1 MTILK
6 TIALLLLIILT
17 ASCDKPIQNPETIDP
32 IFSDLELER
41 KSAAAAADTEKAAIA
56 DLEKDINSAPP
67 RDPGKKKAMRDREAR
82 LKNLVQLKQK
92 ALYFEIRL
100 EQRRRFDE
108 IDYLKAY
115 EKKEP
120 WPNPTEFPEYKSS
133 KKLETASRNW
143 EERVPKT
150 DRYSKKHEGAP
161 GAKKE
166 EKKAEGETKKEE

>member
-6 TIALLLLIILT
+6 TFALLILVILT
-17 ASCDKPIQNPETIDP
+17 ASCDKPIQNPETTDP
-32 IFSDLELER
+32 IYSDLEVER
-41 KSAAAAADTEKAAIA
+41 KNAAAAADSEKTAIA
-56 DLEKDINSAPP
+56 DLDKEIEAAPP

-100 EQRRRFDE
+100 EQRKKFDE

-120 WPNPTEFPEYKSS
+120 WPNPAEFTEYKAS
-133 KKLETASRNW
+133 KKLKTASRNW

-150 DRYSKKHEGAP
+150 DRYSKKTEGAP

-166 EKKAEGETKKEE
+166 EKKAEGGAKKEE